1 MSKVLETLIARGR
14 RVRSSR
20 ESREI
25 AFGLADLSTNPEVHE
40 RLVNKGGIATL
51 VGLLTTAQDAEAQ
64 QFAALAIANTASTKA
79 LCDDISRLEGVVAGL
94 VQCVGNEQGD
104 SIGRQYSA
112 LALGNLLA
120 EPAARQTVVQSG
132 AVPALIVMMK
142 NCCDAREL
150 EAGKFAAFAI
160 SNVASCHMY
169 HQQIVEGGAIELLV
183 ALTCC
188 EDPDTQRQA
197 LSAVRGLCAT
207 AENKIKAVQK
217 GILDP
222 LILMS
227 RSNDINIVREV
238 SSALN
243 SLSSEQENKEEISYR
258 AISTLIS
265 LMMHGD
271 TNVELHACCAIANL
285 VESMDVHPR
294 LLKEQ
299 GVAPLVALC
308 SPDSPCRIEASRA
321 VANLSANPE
330 LIDCLIGSKALEP
343 LIKSIDQDGDK
354 CRFAALAIANFS
366 ADPPSLFKIVQA
378 GAIPHLVSL
387 VSGPN
392 NNLVGRRYGAL
403 ALANLTACE
412 AFHSTI
418 LNEGGAEALFALSNS
433 YNDLD
438 SRRFVGNALANL
450 SSNAANHERIVE
462 MGGLQ
467 PIISL
472 AYDNDWI
479 VHKNAAAALRGFSS
493 TGNNT
498 KIVHEGGLEPL
509 CRLLISEDNEVL
521 REATACICNLS
532 LRDESKF
539 EITKSGAVTPLIA
552 LIQSEDPSIAQFA
565 CESLANLAEM
575 SDNQDFI
582 AREGAVAPCISAM
595 RSRHIEVQRESGRLL
610 ANLSACGNNL
620 YIDVIIDAGGHDLLT
635 SFLCSQ
641 DTYCQRVGA
650 FGIGNLCTHD
660 HHQRKLIGVLEP
672 LQSLA
677 RSGKIE
683 LEIRRLSM
691 LAIANLASCFGNH
704 DDFVAQN
711 AIPMLVSF
719 SNSADA
725 EMRNFAAFAVAEL
738 SRNSNMTQILTDEG
752 GLEAVLY
759 LARSD
764 DKSVQRQVLP
774 ALTTLSSLD
783 CNKIAICSNGAL
795 PPIIDFLRSEGRRSD
810 DEYQLACCAI
820 ANLVETASNMPLV
833 VNHGCIPLLVSA
845 LDFASD
851 SVQRESARAVG
862 NLAVNIDYSDLIINH
877 GAAKR
882 LVACFRSQNCEC
894 QRMAA
899 MALSNLSSNLKSH
912 GELLECG
919 ILGLVK
925 TECLP
930 SLDPK
935 RFSDHETARFCVL
948 CITNLTGGKQSHLMD
963 DFFGKGNYRYA

>member
-1 MSKVLETLIARGR
+1 
-14 RVRSSR
+14 
-20 ESREI
+20 
-25 AFGLADLSTNPEVHE
+25 
-40 RLVNKGGIATL
+40 
-51 VGLLTTAQDAEAQ
+51 
-64 QFAALAIANTASTKA
+64 
-79 LCDDISRLEGVVAGL
+79 
-94 VQCVGNEQGD
+94 
-104 SIGRQYSA
+104 
-112 LALGNLLA
+112 
-120 EPAARQTVVQSG
+120 
-132 AVPALIVMMK
+132 
-142 NCCDAREL
+142 
-150 EAGKFAAFAI
+150 
-160 SNVASCHMY
+160 
-169 HQQIVEGGAIELLV
+169 
-183 ALTCC
+183 
-188 EDPDTQRQA
+188 
-197 LSAVRGLCAT
+197 
-207 AENKIKAVQK
+207 
-217 GILDP
+217 
-222 LILMS
+222 
-227 RSNDINIVREV
+227 
-238 SSALN
+238 
-243 SLSSEQENKEEISYR
+243 
-258 AISTLIS
+258 
-265 LMMHGD
+265 
-271 TNVELHACCAIANL
+271 
-285 VESMDVHPR
+285 
-294 LLKEQ
+294 
-299 GVAPLVALC
+299 
-308 SPDSPCRIEASRA
+308 

-539 EITKSGAVTPLIA
+539 EITKSGAVAPLIA
-552 LIQSEDPSIAQFA
+552 LIQNEDPSIAQFA

-620 YIDVIIDAGGHDLLT
+620 YIDAIIDAGGHDLLT

-660 HHQRKLIGVLEP
+660 HH
-672 LQSLA
+672 
-677 RSGKIE
+677 
-683 LEIRRLSM
+683 
-691 LAIANLASCFGNH
+691 
-704 DDFVAQN
+704 
-711 AIPMLVSF
+711 
-719 SNSADA
+719 
-725 EMRNFAAFAVAEL
+725 
-738 SRNSNMTQILTDEG
+738 
-752 GLEAVLY
+752 
-759 LARSD
+759 
-764 DKSVQRQVLP
+764 
-774 ALTTLSSLD
+774 
-783 CNKIAICSNGAL
+783 
-795 PPIIDFLRSEGRRSD
+795 
-810 DEYQLACCAI
+810 
-820 ANLVETASNMPLV
+820 
-833 VNHGCIPLLVSA
+833 
-845 LDFASD
+845 
-851 SVQRESARAVG
+851 
-862 NLAVNIDYSDLIINH
+862 
-877 GAAKR
+877 
-882 LVACFRSQNCEC
+882 
-894 QRMAA
+894 
-899 MALSNLSSNLKSH
+899 
-912 GELLECG
+912 
-919 ILGLVK
+919 
-925 TECLP
+925 
-930 SLDPK
+930 
-935 RFSDHETARFCVL
+935 
-948 CITNLTGGKQSHLMD
+948 
-963 DFFGKGNYRYA
+963 